1 MMASPIY
8 SSLAERPC
16 LDSAAGRLREL
27 APDFTF
33 DGDDCS
39 PSPRPSGIIGIN
51 FFVLSER
58 LLVRIIPGAGVP
70 SCVPL
75 ASSIRAITLGPAST
89 TFLTSA
95 LVTLPSRWPPF
106 ERDSTVR
113 MSRWT
118 RWSTHLDGGGQAG
131 R

>member
-1 MMASPIY
+1 M
-8 SSLAERPC
+8 
-16 LDSAAGRLREL
+16 
-27 APDFTF
+27 
-33 DGDDCS
+33 
-39 PSPRPSGIIGIN
+39 
-51 FFVLSER
+51 LSER
-58 LLVRIIPGAGVP
+58 LANRIAPGGGAF

-75 ASSIRAITLGPAST
+75 ASSIMAITLGPAST

-95 LVTLPSRWPPF
+95 LVTLPSRWSPF

-113 MSRWT
+113 RSRWT